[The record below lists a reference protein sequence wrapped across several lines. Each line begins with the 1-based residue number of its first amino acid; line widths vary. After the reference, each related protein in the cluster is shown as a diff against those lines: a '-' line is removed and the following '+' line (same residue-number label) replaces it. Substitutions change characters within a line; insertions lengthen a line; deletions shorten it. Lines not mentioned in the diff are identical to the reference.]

1 MAAADKV
8 LRRAE
13 KLRALAVDQA
23 GTPEGDT
30 AARLLA
36 ELLERHAEPRV
47 PGQVVTLP
55 GAFDGLFAHRLS
67 LLLVIA
73 EAHGMLAREGL
84 SLEGGSDLDLVV
96 SIFARFRSVIECEAG
111 AYVGQSAN
119 RHRNHKRKG
128 KAAFKTWCRSIGS
141 RGGETFTQL
150 WNAFYASATLG
161 VADRYGL
168 RQKLRVVHGGLK
180 LGDEA
185 EQREQAA
192 ELIDEIL
199 AELAE
204 GRDGA
209 HFVESAYM
217 LGRNLRLAWD

>member
-1 MAAADKV
+1 VLETGKV
-8 LRRAE
+8 LRRAQ
-13 KLRALAVDQA
+13 KLRALAIDQA

-36 ELLERHAEPRV
+36 ELLQRHTEPRV

-55 GAFDGLFAHRLS
+55 GTFDGLFVHRLS
-67 LLLVIA
+67 LLLVLA
-73 EAHGMLAREGL
+73 EAHGVLAREGL
-84 SLEGGSDLDLVV
+84 SLEGGHDLDQVV
-96 SIFARFRSVIECEAG
+96 AIFARFRSVIECEASS
-111 AYVGQSAN
+111 YVSQAAN
-119 RHRNHKRKG
+119 RYGKHKRKG
-128 KAAFKTWCRSIGS
+128 KAAFKAWCRSIGS
-141 RGGETFTQL
+141 RGGDNFTQL

-168 RQKLRVVHGGLK
+168 RQKLRVVEEGLK

-185 EQREQAA
+185 DQQSHTA

-199 AELAE
+199 VELAE

-209 HFVESAYM
+209 HFVESAYL
-217 LGRNLRLAWD
+217 LGRNLIL